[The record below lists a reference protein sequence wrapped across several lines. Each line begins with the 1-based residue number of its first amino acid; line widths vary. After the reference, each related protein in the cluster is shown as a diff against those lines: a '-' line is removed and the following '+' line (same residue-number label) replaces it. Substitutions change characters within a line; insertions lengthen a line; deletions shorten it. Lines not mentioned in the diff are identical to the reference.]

1 MAWFTL
7 LPVATNG
14 FDGSEISKIRW
25 PIHSNKV
32 ERVPQPCSNENYR
45 RLPQRMFVVL
55 FAFVFFTMQRIV
67 ANSGLPSVLKNVI
80 SSADRA
86 VLEYGEAVIKSN
98 W

>member
-1 MAWFTL
+1 MVQKFQKFVGQFTPIKWNVSHNL
-7 LPVATNG
+7 VLMKTIVDYRNG
-14 FDGSEISKIRW
+14 
-25 PIHSNKV
+25 
-32 ERVPQPCSNENYR
+32 
-45 RLPQRMFVVL
+45 MFFAL